1 MSEKKEKILSILGV
15 GLIGGSLAKAAKS
28 AGLFQKVVGYGRCL
42 ESLQTALDLGVIDQV
57 ACDVKAAVESA
68 DIVVLAT
75 PVGAIEPLLKQAAG
89 YFKSNAVITDVG
101 STKGSVI
108 EAVRLAL
115 GEIPENFV
123 PGHPIAGTEN
133 SGVAFADAKL
143 FKGRRVILTPLKNT
157 DADAVL
163 RVRQMWEGVGSIVS
177 EMAVNH
183 HDEVLAATSHMPHM
197 LAYLMVDRLSKMDEQ
212 HEVFKYAASGFR
224 DFTRIASSDPVM
236 WRDICLANG
245 DALLSALEQY
255 SSELTQL
262 RDAIET
268 KDDKYLMA
276 LFGRSKAVRDQFS

>member
-1 MSEKKEKILSILGV
+1 MPEVKEKILSIIGV

-28 AGLFQKVVGYGRCL
+28 AGLCQKVIGYGRCP
-42 ESLQTALDLGVIDQV
+42 ESLQRAVDLGVIDQ
-57 ACDVKAAVESA
+57 ATTNIPDAVKNA
-68 DIVVLAT
+68 DFVLLAT
-75 PVGAIEPLLKQAAG
+75 PVGAFEPLLKQAAG

-101 STKGSVI
+101 STKVSVV
-108 EAVRLAL
+108 ESVRRAL
-115 GEIPENFV
+115 GEVPSNFV

-133 SGVAFADAKL
+133 SGVEYADSEL
-143 FKGRRVILTPLKNT
+143 FDKRRVILTPLDNT
-157 DADAVL
+157 DPDAVF

-197 LAYLMVDRLSKMDEQ
+197 LAYLMVDRLSKMDAQ

-245 DALLSALEQY
+245 DALLLALEQY
-255 SSELTQL
+255 SSELMQL
-262 RDAIET
+262 RNAIES
-268 KDDKYLMA
+268 KDDEYLMA
-276 LFGRSKAVRDQFS
+276 LFSRAKSVRDQFS